1 MIPESFPD
9 RKVRVLFLED
19 VPEDV
24 EIEVRELSR
33 AGLSVETLAVAD
45 ESGFIQALQSFLPDV
60 ILSDYTLPTNFNG
73 LKALAITRRELP
85 DTPFIFVS
93 GTIGEE
99 RAIEAMRD
107 GATDYI
113 LKEHQDRLGLAVVQ
127 AIANSRKKMLLKK
140 AEEALR
146 ESESR
151 FSAFMQN
158 FPGAAYIREPD
169 ERYHYVNDFWFRTF
183 SKRPEEVLGKHIS
196 EIWEPDI
203 VEGLWGNDKRVL
215 STGNAIQTVEVTRMN
230 GVTRYWLANKFT
242 IPGSDGVSPRIAGV
256 SIDITSHHEQEL
268 RIIRIN
274 RSLRLLSGI
283 NAVIVRMRE
292 REDLFRKFCRL
303 SIEDGNFPAV
313 WIAGFHPS
321 TGERRALVWQAKN
334 DETPKG
340 GRWTERFLEDD
351 AGVGKT
357 LREKEDV
364 LFSVPLVSG
373 DPIIPEEASVHLVA
387 AFSIRLGEEENGA
400 LVFHADD
407 RQTFDEAERVLLR
420 ELADNLSFALEAI
433 EKREQLD
440 YLAYH
445 DNATGLANRA
455 LFLDRLRQ
463 SLDFPESLSPL
474 TAVVVLSI
482 ERMQFIYDTLGRIAG
497 EELIAHY
504 SSRLS
509 ALVLNSNRIGRIG
522 DNLFAISVNIF
533 PSVEDIVHFVQDR
546 LIPQLSDPFTIAGQ
560 EVRVLT
566 RMGISLGPEDGR
578 DAETLLSAATTALS
592 NSQRDGETFRF
603 YTRGMN
609 DLVRERL
616 SLESDLLRAL
626 RNNEFVLYYQP
637 KVRLSNGEIE
647 GVEALIRWKDPER
660 GIVFPSRFIST
671 LEETGLILPVG
682 EWVVRQAL
690 SDLSGWI
697 SRGLFVPRV
706 SVNVSSIQLRHRDF
720 LDMLVSLWG
729 PEDRAG
735 LLEIEI
741 TESLIL
747 DDVPGTI
754 ATLEEIRS
762 RGITVSI
769 DDFGTGYSSLSYL
782 ASLPVNALK
791 IDQSFVSQLGNRPES
806 LSIVSAIVSLAHS
819 LCLSVVAEG
828 VETESQLA
836 ILNNLGCDAVQG
848 FLVSEGLPA
857 ESLETF
863 LRSEKGF
870 LPGGFTGTGKTAPER
885 QEDQERR

>member
-1 MIPESFPD
+1 MIFDDFSD

-33 AGLSVETLAVAD
+33 AGLSVETLVVAEEAD
-45 ESGFIQALQSFLPDV
+45 FNNALHSFLPDV

-73 LKALAITRRELP
+73 LKALGITRQELP

-127 AIANSRKKMLLKK
+127 AIANARKKKLLKK

-158 FPGAAYIREPD
+158 FAGVAYIREAD
-169 ERYHYVNDFWFRTF
+169 GRYQYVNDFWFRTF

-203 VEGLWGNDKRVL
+203 CEGLWGNDRRVL
-215 STGNAIQTVEVTRMN
+215 STGHSIQTVEVTRMN
-230 GVTRYWLANKFT
+230 GVTRYWLANRFA
-242 IPGSDGVSPRIAGV
+242 IPGTDEEPSRVAGV

-268 RIIRIN
+268 RIVRIN

-283 NAVIVRMRE
+283 NAVIVRIRE
-292 REDLFRKFCRL
+292 REDLYREFCRL

-313 WIAGFHPS
+313 WIAGLHPS
-321 TGERRALVWQAKN
+321 TGMCRAVAWQAKN
-334 DETPKG
+334 AEIPKSG
-340 GRWTERFLEDD
+340 SWTDRFLEKDSEI
-351 AGVGKT
+351 VRT
-357 LREKEDV
+357 LREKRDAV
-364 LFSVPLVSG
+364 FSIPLVSG
-373 DPIIPEEASVHLVA
+373 DPILPEEPGVHVVA
-387 AFSIRLGEEENGA
+387 AFSIRLGESENGA
-400 LVFHADD
+400 LVFHSDD
-407 RQTFDEAERVLLR
+407 QRTFDSAERELLR

-433 EKREQLD
+433 EKREKLD

-445 DNATGLANRA
+445 DNVTGLANRA

-463 SLDFPESLSPL
+463 SLDLPEDLSPL

-482 ERMQFIYDTLGRIAG
+482 ERMQFIYDTLGRGAGDEMIA
-497 EELIAHY
+497 LYA
-504 SSRLS
+504 SRLS
-509 ALVLNSNRIGRIG
+509 GLVLNANRVGRIG
-522 DNLFAISVNIF
+522 DNLFAISANIF
-533 PSVEDIVHFVQDR
+533 PSVEDVVHFLQDR
-546 LIPQLSDPFTIAGQ
+546 LIPRLSDPFSISGQ
-560 EVRVLT
+560 DVRVLT
-566 RMGISLGPEDGR
+566 RMGISLSPEDGR
-578 DAETLLSAATTALS
+578 DAETLLSSATTALS
-592 NSQRDGETFRF
+592 NAQKDGETFRF

-616 SLESDLLRAL
+616 SLESRLLRAL
-626 RNNEFVLYYQP
+626 RNGEFVLYYQP
-637 KVRLSNGEIE
+637 KVHLSTGTLE
-647 GVEALIRWKDPER
+647 GVEALIRWKDPEW
-660 GIVFPSRFIST
+660 GIVFPSRFIPA
-671 LEETGLILPVG
+671 LEETGLILEVG
-682 EWVVRQAL
+682 EWVVQKAL

-697 SRGLFVPRV
+697 EQGLPVPRV

-720 LDMLVSLWG
+720 LEMLVRVWG
-729 PEDRAG
+729 PENRSG

-754 ATLEEIRS
+754 AKLEEIRS

-791 IDQSFVSQLGNRPES
+791 IDQSFVSQLGDRPES
-806 LSIVSAIVSLAHS
+806 LSIVSAIISLAHS
-819 LCLSVVAEG
+819 LNLSVVAEG
-828 VETESQLA
+828 VEKETQLSM
-836 ILNNLGCDAVQG
+836 LKNLKCDVVQG
-848 FLVSEGLPA
+848 FLISEALPSDSFEA
-857 ESLETF
+857 F
-863 LRSEKGF
+863 LRSGKTF
-870 LPGGFTGTGKTAPER
+870 LPARSG
-885 QEDQERR
+885 